1 MNALISR
8 REGRRR
14 AGDIGRTTEHRLIR
28 DDPDWPQPVQ
38 ITAGKTG
45 YSAAEID
52 AWVRKRIE
60 ERNRKKGVH
69 AGQLD
74 ASASPPKGVRI
85 AKRAERLVRP
95 YLCRRDLP

>member
-1 MNALISR
+1 MNVLIPR

-14 AGDIGRTTEHRLIR
+14 AGDIGRTTEFRLIR
-28 DDPDWPQPVQ
+28 DDPDWPKPVQ

-60 ERNRKKGVH
+60 ERDRKEAVH
-69 AGQLD
+69 ADQLD
-74 ASASPPKGVRI
+74 ASATTPEGVLISKR
-85 AKRAERLVRP
+85 AKRSVTP
-95 YLCRRDLP
+95 YRRRRDLP